1 MKWRLEVVNWYDI
14 LIAERYNRDRFANTY
29 IYNFSTLQDVWNY
42 LGFKLKKQSFG
53 YSGIKNGK
61 EFVLTRR
68 M

>member
-1 MKWRLEVVNWYDI
+1 MKWRLEVVNWSDIKAGRYDG
-14 LIAERYNRDRFANTY
+14 DRFANTY
-29 IYNFSTLQDVWNY
+29 IYNFLTLQDVWNY
-42 LGFKLKKQSFG
+42 LGFKLKKQRFG